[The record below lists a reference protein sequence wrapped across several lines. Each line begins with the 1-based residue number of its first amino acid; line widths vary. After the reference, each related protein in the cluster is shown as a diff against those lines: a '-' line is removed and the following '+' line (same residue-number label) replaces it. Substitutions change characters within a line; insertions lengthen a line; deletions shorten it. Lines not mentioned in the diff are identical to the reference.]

1 MKKEQKQYSTSIKG
15 KFISEHGEIIDDNIS
30 LHITEEKKLGRPKG
44 YFSIYTDMFEKMQE
58 LKPKQVKMLTYCIN
72 ERNQLYNRVF
82 LQANQKTLKK
92 LDLLKPNFMRERKKI
107 IELGFICPTDH
118 KGEYIVNP
126 RFCYSKDSDSYIK
139 VVNAWNRFSKQ
150 KINAEE
156 FKKAISNR
164 KNSSKLKN
172 IDKYIQA
179 NSFDIND
186 LRDYIQAFDEIR
198 NK

>member
-1 MKKEQKQYSTSIKG
+1 MKKQNQEYSSSKKIIIVDKN
-15 KFISEHGEIIDDNIS
+15 GEIIDENASLNIVE
-30 LHITEEKKLGRPKG
+30 TKKAGRPKG
-44 YFSIYTDMFEKMQE
+44 YFSIYTDMFEKMRE
-58 LKPKQVKMLTYCIN
+58 LTPKQINMLTYCIN

-82 LQANQKTLKK
+82 LQSNLKTLKK

-107 IELGFICPTDH
+107 LELGFICPTDN

-126 RFCYSKDSDSYIK
+126 RFCYSKDSDSYMK
-139 VVNAWNRFSKQ
+139 VVNDWNRFSKQ

-156 FKKAISNR
+156 FKKAINSK
-164 KNSSKLKN
+164 KNSDKLKN

>member
-1 MKKEQKQYSTSIKG
+1 MKKEKEQYS
-15 KFISEHGEIIDDNIS
+15 ISKKVKIITEEGEIIDSNAS
-30 LHITEEKKLGRPKG
+30 LNITEEKKIGRPKG

-58 LKPKQVKMLTYCIN
+58 LKPKQMKMLTYCIN

-92 LDLLKPNFMRERKKI
+92 LDLLKSNFMREKKKI
-107 IELGFICPTDH
+107 VELGFICPTDH

-139 VVNAWNRFSKQ
+139 VVNDWNRFSKQ

-156 FKKAISNR
+156 FKKVINSK
-164 KNSSKLKN
+164 KNSDKLKN
-172 IDKYIQA
+172 IDRYIQS
-179 NSFDIND
+179 NNFDIND

>member
-1 MKKEQKQYSTSIKG
+1 MKKEKEQYS
-15 KFISEHGEIIDDNIS
+15 ISKKVKIITEEGEIIDSNAS
-30 LHITEEKKLGRPKG
+30 LNITEEKKIGRPKG

-58 LKPKQVKMLTYCIN
+58 LKPKQMKMLTYCIN

-92 LDLLKPNFMRERKKI
+92 LDLLKSNFMREKMKI
-107 IELGFICPTDH
+107 VELGFICPTDH

-139 VVNAWNRFSKQ
+139 VVNDWNRFSKQ

-156 FKKAISNR
+156 FKKVINSK
-164 KNSSKLKN
+164 KNSDKLKN
-172 IDKYIQA
+172 IDRYIQS
-179 NSFDIND
+179 NNFDIND